1 MDLEHEKRLTAVE
14 ARAKSNT
21 NRIDELKERQD
32 NFDELVSSVKVLAER
47 EVRLESDVKEI
58 KADVKEL
65 TSIPAKRWENVV
77 TKILGA
83 IAAAIAGFLLAK
95 IGL

>member
-1 MDLEHEKRLTAVE
+1 MDLEHEKRLTDVE

-21 NRIDELKERQD
+21 NRINELKERQD

-47 EVRLESDVKEI
+47 EVRLEDDVKEI

-65 TSIPAKRWENVV
+65 TSIPAKRWETLV
-77 TKILGA
+77 TKIVVL
-83 IAAAIAGFLLAK
+83 IASAVVGFLFAK
-95 IGL
+95 IGM